1 MIRKYLFITFLI
13 LIIGNTSFSQELTKF
28 KKKSYFTEAY
38 RLIDLGNYAEAT
50 KYLIPL
56 FKSDKTNSNTAY
68 LLGLCYFKKNRYPMA
83 VKLFKIAAQHVSKE
97 YKSHRFN
104 ETRAPINALNYLA
117 KSYHRNYQFE
127 NAKKYYTRYMNI
139 ADTSQRRFIEQDIAS
154 TEYAQKAIADSTQ
167 ITITNLGPDINSK
180 YNDYAPAI
188 SADES
193 TLIFTSRRKGNIGER
208 TDGGDYYEDLYI
220 SHKVNGEWTPAKN
233 MGVPINTPQHEASI
247 SLSPD
252 GKTLFIYKDD
262 DGEGNIYESFL
273 VDSQWTKPK
282 KLGSDIN
289 SPYDETHAG
298 ITADGSR
305 LYFVSNRPGGLGG
318 KDIYYCTL
326 LPNGTW
332 SKAQNIGAPINTPF
346 DEDGIT
352 IHPDG
357 TTLYFSSKGH
367 QTLGGYDLFYS
378 NMDDEGHWKE
388 PKNMGYP
395 INTPDE
401 EQFFVITPNNKRGYF
416 SSDRKGTIGNRDI
429 FLMDFLSLPERNAT
443 VVKGQITGPNGI
455 EKGLSL
461 KVTTLDGT
469 LVGQYNS
476 TSKGNYTLILRQ
488 DRSYLLTIEKDGK
501 EQTQKITIPP
511 RTSFFLTERFYKLSP
526 LMTIK

>member
-104 ETRAPINALNYLA
+104 ETRAPIIALNYLA

-139 ADTSQRRFIEQDIAS
+139 ADTSQRQFIEQDIAS
-154 TEYAQKAIADSTQ
+154 TEYAQKAIVDSTQ

-289 SPYDETHAG
+289 SPYD
-298 ITADGSR
+298 
-305 LYFVSNRPGGLGG
+305 
-318 KDIYYCTL
+318 
-326 LPNGTW
+326 
-332 SKAQNIGAPINTPF
+332 
-346 DEDGIT
+346 
-352 IHPDG
+352 
-357 TTLYFSSKGH
+357 
-367 QTLGGYDLFYS
+367 
-378 NMDDEGHWKE
+378 
-388 PKNMGYP
+388 
-395 INTPDE
+395 
-401 EQFFVITPNNKRGYF
+401 
-416 SSDRKGTIGNRDI
+416 
-429 FLMDFLSLPERNAT
+429 
-443 VVKGQITGPNGI
+443 
-455 EKGLSL
+455 
-461 KVTTLDGT
+461 
-469 LVGQYNS
+469 
-476 TSKGNYTLILRQ
+476 
-488 DRSYLLTIEKDGK
+488 
-501 EQTQKITIPP
+501 
-511 RTSFFLTERFYKLSP
+511 
-526 LMTIK
+526 